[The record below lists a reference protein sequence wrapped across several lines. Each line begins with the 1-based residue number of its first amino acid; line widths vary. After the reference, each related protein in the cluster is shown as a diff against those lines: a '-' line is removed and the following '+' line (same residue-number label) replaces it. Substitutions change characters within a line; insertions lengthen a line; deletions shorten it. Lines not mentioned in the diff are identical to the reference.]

1 MILITIS
8 DGLLKLN
15 FITTIIIII
24 IIIVI
29 IIINFEAEP
38 VEVTCMYPTIK
49 ILTKFKP

>member
-15 FITTIIIII
+15 FITTIIII

>member
-15 FITTIIIII
+15 FITTIIII

-49 ILTKFKP
+49 ILTKFKL